1 VLIGETIMAHKFE
14 IYRDKAGEY
23 RVRFKYNSE
32 VMFSTEGYTS
42 KASAQNAIDSIKKN
56 GPEAPVDDNS

>member
-1 VLIGETIMAHKFE
+1 MAHKFE

-32 VMFSTEGYTS
+32 VIFSTEGYS
-42 KASAQNAIDSIKKN
+42 AKASALNAIESIKKN
-56 GPEAPVDDNS
+56 GPDAPTEDNT